1 MRRSEVPSEVR
12 AVRFRGTERFRLIRL
27 LGQGGMGVVYEAED
41 GELGLRVALKLL
53 PGLQPDLLR
62 RFKKEFRAA
71 ANIRHPNVVRFGDLF
86 SDGERWFFTMEL
98 VQGVDLFSH
107 VRGLAG
113 DSNVSTLVP
122 PDPDSETV
130 RAPQQVVLPRRLAHK
145 GTLDQPRVRE
155 RFSQLAQGLAAIHA
169 AGQIHRDIK
178 PSNVLVTRE
187 GRVVILDFGL
197 ATEGE
202 VRTTFIGAGTP
213 AYMAPEQSSADPV
226 TPAADWYSFG
236 VMLYEALTG
245 VLPFEGQAYEILY
258 RKQHENAVPVRQLVP
273 EVAPELAELCEILLI
288 RAPDKRPDS
297 CAILQAL
304 GAPTAP
310 EWGLNQGRAGATPL
324 FGRSGP
330 LAALRSAFSD
340 VVGGTRVA
348 VLVSG
353 EPGIGKT
360 ELCRQFLEAL
370 AAERAGTVVASRCH
384 EREFLPFKALDG
396 VIDQLARQM
405 GQLAPDERGVL
416 VPGIAPLLRHLFP
429 ALEQIPEATIAGA
442 VEIPSDPH
450 ELRSRVLDGLRELL
464 AVITGASPLVIFV
477 DDLQWA
483 DADSLAMFSA
493 LLADSR
499 LPRMLFLGTHLG
511 GSGVG
516 TDWLDPAIRQIEVGL
531 PRLDRQATLALL
543 QSVFASDRPSTPDS
557 DGNPQRVRSALR
569 PPTPTPTPLASLGLA
584 KPSRDGAPR
593 AALAEPAGYSREL
606 EPLAETTQG
615 NALFIKELA
624 RYVLAHDL
632 KTSRLQLAD
641 LLQDRVERAGATAR
655 IVLDLVATVGAPVP
669 EVVVQAASDL
679 DPEIFGRTVA
689 ELLRERLVHASG
701 ALGRER
707 IELCHEQLRVW
718 LWDGLDQPKRRVLAE
733 RLATAFGSDGDPAQV
748 AALWLEA
755 GHNSK
760 AASHLVATGERA
772 MKALAFDRAA
782 EHFQM
787 ALRVGS
793 WDAKQKGALLA
804 QLADALAYAGR
815 GAAAAE
821 QYLAAAAQGADAAL
835 SLELY
840 RKASG
845 ELLRS
850 GHFDRGMEVART
862 ALAAAGMNMP
872 THTLLSLAWVRARLR
887 WRGLRC
893 ESGAGGALSAK
904 EAARIDLCWSLSSGI
919 ALIDPIKGAYFQAL
933 SLLLALQA
941 QDLPRVGRG
950 LAGEAAWCVGGGQAG
965 AARAS
970 RLLAEADSIADKL
983 GDPYARGVTL
993 LMDGLIGHLTG
1004 EFGRSRERL
1013 EAAEKVLTQ
1022 QCAGAVWELDTA
1034 RQFLMEDLYYLGDLV
1049 SFQRLISTGL
1059 RQATD
1064 RGSLYAATNFRTG
1077 LANFVWLMRD
1087 DPARSRRENDEAIQ
1101 RWSRRGFH
1109 VQHWYNLMAMAQTEL
1124 YLGQGP
1130 KAYDLIRDRWPEL
1143 RRSGVFHIQHTRIA
1157 ALHLRARAALAAAQQ
1172 SSNKQRARYLTAARR
1187 LIATLRRQPDAWA
1200 GALALL
1206 AGSGLAALEGDG
1218 EATKETLVAA
1228 VRALQQ
1234 NNMRLLAHAAR
1245 IAGRTYLADGPS
1257 DPTLDDAKTWMAEK
1271 GIINPTAISRVLAP
1285 GLE

>member
-1 MRRSEVPSEVR
+1 
-12 AVRFRGTERFRLIRL
+12 
-27 LGQGGMGVVYEAED
+27 MGVVYEAQD

-53 PGLQPDLLR
+53 PGLQPALLR

-98 VQGVDLFSH
+98 VHGVDLFAH
-107 VRGLAG
+107 VRGLPG
-113 DSNVSTLVP
+113 TSPGSMPVP
-122 PDPDSETV
+122 PDPDDETV
-130 RAPQQVVLPRRLAHK
+130 RTPKLAVQPKQPENK

-178 PSNVLVTRE
+178 PSNVMVTRE

-197 ATEGE
+197 ATDGE
-202 VRTTFIGAGTP
+202 VRTTFLGAGTP
-213 AYMAPEQSSADPV
+213 AYMAPEQSSSEPV
-226 TPAADWYSFG
+226 SPAADWYGFG

-245 VLPFEGQAYEILY
+245 VLPFDGQAFEILY
-258 RKQHENAVPVRQLVP
+258 RKQREDAVPVRQLVP
-273 EVAPELAELCEILLI
+273 EVAPELAELCESLLT

-297 CAILQAL
+297 CAILKAL
-304 GAPTAP
+304 GAPPAP
-310 EWGLNQGRAGATPL
+310 AWGLNQSREGATRL

-330 LAALRSAFSD
+330 MATLRSAFSD
-340 VVGGTRVA
+340 VVAGTRIA

-370 AAERAGTVVASRCH
+370 LVERVGTVVASRCH

-396 VIDQLARQM
+396 VIDQLARQL
-405 GQLAPDERGVL
+405 GQLAPAERAAL

-429 ALEQIPEATIAGA
+429 VLEQLPEATMAGA

-464 AVITGASPLVIFV
+464 AAITGASPLVIFV

-499 LPRMLFLGTHLG
+499 LPRMLFLGTHRG
-511 GSGVG
+511 AAGVG
-516 TDWLDPAIRQIEVGL
+516 TDWLEPVIRQVQVEL
-531 PRLDRQATLALL
+531 PRLDREATLALL
-543 QSVFASDRPSTPDS
+543 QSVFSLDRQSTAE
-557 DGNPQRVRSALR
+557 Q
-569 PPTPTPTPLASLGLA
+569 T
-584 KPSRDGAPR
+584 
-593 AALAEPAGYSREL
+593 AEPAGSPRDL

-624 RYVLAHDL
+624 RYALAHGL
-632 KTSRLQLAD
+632 KTSRLQLGD
-641 LLQDRVERAGATAR
+641 LLRDRVERAGATAR

-669 EVVVQAASDL
+669 EAVVQTASDL
-679 DPEIFGRTVA
+679 APGVFSRTVA

-718 LWDGLDQPKRRVLAE
+718 LWNGLEQSQRRVLAE
-733 RLATAFGSDGDPAQV
+733 RLAATFGSDGDPAQV

-755 GHNSK
+755 GHNSR

-782 EHFQM
+782 EHFAM
-787 ALRVGS
+787 ALKVGS
-793 WDAKQKGALLA
+793 WDAKQTGVLLA

-821 QYLAAAAQGADAAL
+821 QYLAAVTQGADAAL

-862 ALAAAGMNMP
+862 AVAAAGMRIPAHN
-872 THTLLSLAWVRARLR
+872 LLSLAWVRTRLR

-893 ESGAGGALSAK
+893 ESGAAGALGAE

-919 ALIDPIKGAYFQAL
+919 ALIDPIKGAYFQTL

-941 QDLPRVGRG
+941 KDLPRVGRG
-950 LAGEAAWCVGGGQAG
+950 LAGEAAWCVARGRAG
-965 AARAS
+965 TARAGQ
-970 RLLAEADSIADKL
+970 LLAEAEIIADKL
-983 GDPYARGVTL
+983 RDPYARGVTL
-993 LMDGLIGHLTG
+993 LMDGVIAHLIG

-1022 QCAGAVWELDTA
+1022 QCAGAVWELDTV

-1087 DPARSRRENDEAIQ
+1087 DPTRSRRETDEAIQ

-1109 VQHWYNLMAMAQTEL
+1109 VQHWYNLIAMAQTEL

-1130 KAYDLIRDRWPEL
+1130 AAYDLIRERWPEL

-1172 SSNKQRARYLTAARR
+1172 SSGKARARYLKAARR
-1187 LIATLRRQPDAWA
+1187 LIAILRRQPDGWA
-1200 GALALL
+1200 GALSLL
-1206 AGSGLAALEGDG
+1206 AGSGLAALEGDVG
-1218 EATKETLVAA
+1218 ATKRTLVAA
-1228 VRALQQ
+1228 VNALQQ
-1234 NNMRLLAHAAR
+1234 NNLWLLAHAAR
-1245 IAGRTYLADGPS
+1245 IAGRKHLADGPA
-1257 DPTLDDAKTWMAEK
+1257 DLAPDEATAWMTEK
-1271 GIINPTAISRVLAP
+1271 GIVNPTAISRVLAP
-1285 GLE
+1285 GLEVE

>member
-1 MRRSEVPSEVR
+1 MFRAEVPSEVR
-12 AVRFRGTERFRLIRL
+12 AVRFRGTERFCLIRL

-71 ANIRHPNVVRFGDLF
+71 ASIRHPNVVRFGDLF

-98 VQGVDLFSH
+98 VHGVDLFAH
-107 VRGLAG
+107 VRGLPGRAPG
-113 DSNVSTLVP
+113 SLPVA
-122 PDPDSETV
+122 PDPADETV
-130 RAPQQVVLPRRLAHK
+130 RAPKAAVSPMRPENL
-145 GTLDQPRVRE
+145 GELDQTRVRE
-155 RFSQLAQGLAAIHA
+155 GFSQLAQGLTAIHA

-178 PSNVLVTRE
+178 PSNVLVTRD

-197 ATEGE
+197 ATDQE
-202 VRTTFIGAGTP
+202 VRTTFVGAGTP
-213 AYMAPEQSSADPV
+213 AYMAPEQTSSEPV
-226 TPAADWYSFG
+226 SPAADWYSFG

-245 VLPFEGQAYEILY
+245 VLPFAGHAYEIMY
-258 RKQHENAVPVRQLVP
+258 RKQREDAIPVRQLVP
-273 EVAPELAELCEILLI
+273 EVVPELAELCEALLA

-297 CAILQAL
+297 DAILNAL
-304 GAPTAP
+304 GAPPA
-310 EWGLNQGRAGATPL
+310 WGLCQGREGATPL

-330 LAALRSAFSD
+330 MATLRSAFAD
-340 VVGGTRVA
+340 VVSGTRVA
-348 VLVSG
+348 ALVSG

-360 ELCRQFLEAL
+360 ELCRQFLTTL
-370 AAERAGTVVASRCH
+370 AAERVGTVVASRCH

-396 VIDQLARQM
+396 VIDHLSRQV
-405 GQLAPDERGVL
+405 GQLAPEERAAL

-429 ALEQIPEATIAGA
+429 ALEQIPEATMAGA

-464 AVITGASPLVIFV
+464 AAITGASPLVIFV

-499 LPRMLFLGTHLG
+499 LPRMLFLGTHRG
-511 GSGVG
+511 AAGAG
-516 TDWLDPAIRQIEVGL
+516 TEWLDPVIRQVQVEL
-531 PRLDRQATLALL
+531 PRLDREATLALL
-543 QSVFASDRPSTPDS
+543 QSVFSVDQKSTP
-557 DGNPQRVRSALR
+557 
-569 PPTPTPTPLASLGLA
+569 
-584 KPSRDGAPR
+584 
-593 AALAEPAGYSREL
+593 EL

-624 RYVLAHDL
+624 RYALAHGL
-632 KTSRLQLAD
+632 KTSRLQLDD
-641 LLQDRVERAGATAR
+641 LLRDRVERAGATAR
-655 IVLDLVATVGAPVP
+655 IVLDLAATVGAPVP
-669 EVVVQAASDL
+669 EAVVQVASDL
-679 DPEIFGRTVA
+679 EPGGFSSAVA
-689 ELLRERLVHASG
+689 KLLRERLVHASG

-707 IELCHEQLRVW
+707 IELCHEQLRAW
-718 LWDGLDQPKRRVLAE
+718 LWNGLDQPKRRVLAE
-733 RLATAFGSDGDPAQV
+733 RLATTFGSDGDPAQV

-755 GHNSK
+755 GHYSK
-760 AASHLVATGERA
+760 AASYLVATGGRA

-782 EHFQM
+782 EHFAM
-787 ALRVGS
+787 ALKVGS
-793 WDAKQKGALLA
+793 WDARRKGALLA

-821 QYLAAAAQGADAAL
+821 QYLAAATQGADAAL
-835 SLELY
+835 SLELH

-850 GHFDRGMEVART
+850 GHFDRGMEVARM
-862 ALAAAGMNMP
+862 ALAAAGMRIPAHN
-872 THTLLSLAWVRARLR
+872 LLSLAWVRARLR

-893 ESGAGGALSAK
+893 DSGAGAASSAK

-919 ALIDPIKGAYFQAL
+919 GLIDPIKGAYFQAL

-950 LAGEAAWCVGGGQAG
+950 LAGEAAWCVGRGQAG
-965 AARAS
+965 EARAG
-970 RLLAEADSIADKL
+970 RLLAKAESIADKL
-983 GDPYARGVTL
+983 RDPYARGVTL
-993 LMDGLIGHLTG
+993 LMDGVIGHLIG

-1013 EAAEKVLTQ
+1013 EAAERVLTQ
-1022 QCAGAVWELDTA
+1022 QCAGAVWELDTV
-1034 RQFLMEDLYYLGDLV
+1034 RQFLMEDLYYLGDLI
-1049 SFQRLISTGL
+1049 SYQRLISTGL

-1087 DPARSRRENDEAIQ
+1087 DPARSRLETDEAIQ

-1109 VQHWYNLMAMAQTEL
+1109 VQHWYNLIAMVQTEL
-1124 YLGQGP
+1124 YLGQGAA
-1130 KAYDLIRDRWPEL
+1130 AYDLIRERWPEL

-1157 ALHLRARAALAAAQQ
+1157 ALHLHARAALAAAQQ
-1172 SSNKQRARYLTAARR
+1172 SSGRARTRYLTAARQS
-1187 LIATLRRQPDAWA
+1187 IVSLRRQPDTWA
-1200 GALALL
+1200 GALSLL
-1206 AGSGLAALEGDG
+1206 AGSGLAALEGDVG
-1218 EATKETLVAA
+1218 STKATLVAA
-1228 VRALQQ
+1228 VKALQQ
-1234 NNMRLLAHAAR
+1234 SDMGLLAHAAC
-1245 IAGRTYLADGPS
+1245 IAGRAHLADGPAELTP
-1257 DPTLDDAKTWMAEK
+1257 DEAITWMTEK
-1271 GIINPTAISRVLAP
+1271 GIVNPAAISRVLAP
-1285 GLE
+1285 GLQVE

>member
-1 MRRSEVPSEVR
+1 MLRAEVPSEVR

-53 PGLQPDLLR
+53 PGLQPTLLR

-98 VQGVDLFSH
+98 VEGIDLLSH
-107 VRGLAG
+107 VTGLPVA
-113 DSNVSTLVP
+113 SPVSMLVP
-122 PDPDSETV
+122 PDPAGKTLP
-130 RAPQQVVLPRRLAHK
+130 APKHAILPKRLEHK
-145 GTLDQPRVRE
+145 GTLDQPRLRE

-178 PSNVLVTRE
+178 PSNVLVTRA

-197 ATEGE
+197 ATESE
-202 VRTTFIGAGTP
+202 VRTTCVGAGTP
-213 AYMAPEQSSADPV
+213 AYMAPEQTSSDPV
-226 TPAADWYSFG
+226 GPAADWYSFG

-245 VLPFEGQAYEILY
+245 VLPFAGQPYEILY
-258 RKQHENAVPVRQLVP
+258 RKQHEDAVPVRQL
-273 EVAPELAELCEILLI
+273 APDAAPALADLCEILLA
-288 RAPDKRPDS
+288 RAPGGRPDAV
-297 CAILQAL
+297 AILKAL
-304 GAPTAP
+304 GAPLAP
-310 EWGLNQGRAGATPL
+310 AWGLGQGRTGATAL
-324 FGRSGP
+324 VGRSGP
-330 LAALRSAFSD
+330 MATLQSAFSE
-340 VVGGTRVA
+340 VAAGTRVA

-353 EPGIGKT
+353 ESGIGKT
-360 ELCRQFLEAL
+360 ELCRQFLETL
-370 AAERAGTVVASRCH
+370 AAEQAGTVVASRCH

-396 VIDQLARQM
+396 VIDQLARQV
-405 GQLAPDERGVL
+405 GQLAPEERAAL
-416 VPGIAPLLRHLFP
+416 IPGIAPLLRHLFP
-429 ALEQIPEATIAGA
+429 ALEQIPEVTMACV

-483 DADSLAMFSA
+483 DADSLAMVSA

-499 LPRMLFLGTHLG
+499 LPRMLFLGTYRG
-511 GSGVG
+511 AGGVG
-516 TDWLDPAIRQIEVGL
+516 ADWLDPTIRQIQVEL
-531 PRLDRQATLALL
+531 PRLDREATLALL
-543 QSVFASDRPSTPDS
+543 QAVLAIDPQSTPDS
-557 DGNPQRVRSALR
+557 HGNPQRVR
-569 PPTPTPTPLASLGLA
+569 
-584 KPSRDGAPR
+584 KPSRDGAPP
-593 AALAEPAGYSREL
+593 AEPAGYPREL

-624 RYVLAHDL
+624 RYALAHDL
-632 KTSRLQLAD
+632 KTSQLQLGD
-641 LLQDRVERAGATAR
+641 LLRDRVERAGATAR

-669 EVVVQAASDL
+669 EAVVQAASDL
-679 DPEIFGRTVA
+679 EPELFSYTVA
-689 ELLRERLVHASG
+689 ELLRERLLHASG

-718 LWDGLDQPKRRVLAE
+718 LWNGLDQPRRRVLAE
-733 RLATAFGSDGDPAQV
+733 RLAIAFASDGDPAQV
-748 AALWLEA
+748 AGLWLEA
-755 GHNSK
+755 GHSSK
-760 AASHLVATGERA
+760 AASHLVTTGERA

-782 EHFQM
+782 EHFEM
-787 ALRVGS
+787 ALKVGC
-793 WDAKQKGALLA
+793 WDANQKGALLA
-804 QLADALAYAGR
+804 QWADALAYAGR
-815 GAAAAE
+815 GAAAAQ
-821 QYLAAAAQGADAAL
+821 QYLAAAAQGADAAQ
-835 SLELY
+835 SLELH

-850 GHFDRGMEVART
+850 GHFDQGMEVART
-862 ALAAAGMNMP
+862 ALAAAGMNIP
-872 THTLLSLAWVRARLR
+872 RHNLLSLAWVRARLR
-887 WRGLRC
+887 WRGLHC
-893 ESGAGGALSAK
+893 EPGSGRAPSAK

-919 ALIDPIKGAYFQAL
+919 GLIDPIKGAYFQAL

-950 LAGEAAWCVGGGQAG
+950 LAGEAAWCVGRGQAG

-970 RLLAEADSIADKL
+970 RLLAEADHIAENL
-983 GDPYARGVTL
+983 RDPYARGVTL
-993 LMDGLIGHLTG
+993 LMDGVIGHLIG

-1022 QCAGAVWELDTA
+1022 QCAGAVWELDTV

-1049 SFQRLISTGL
+1049 SFQRLVSTGL

-1087 DPARSRRENDEAIQ
+1087 DPARSRRETDEAIQ

-1109 VQHWYNLMAMAQTEL
+1109 VQHWYNLIAMVQTEL
-1124 YLGQGP
+1124 YLGQGAT
-1130 KAYDLIRDRWPEL
+1130 AYGLIRDRWPEL

-1172 SSNKQRARYLTAARR
+1172 SSQRERARYLNAARR
-1187 LIATLRRQPDAWA
+1187 LVANLRRQPDAWA

-1206 AGSGLAALEGDG
+1206 AGSGLAAVEGDA
-1218 EATKETLVAA
+1218 EATKAALVAA
-1228 VRALQQ
+1228 VRSLQQ
-1234 NNMRLLAHAAR
+1234 NNLWLLAHAAR
-1245 IAGRTYLADGPS
+1245 IAGRAYLADGPADLS
-1257 DPTLDDAKTWMAEK
+1257 ADDARTWMSAK
-1271 GIINPTAISRVLAP
+1271 GIVNPTAISRVLAP

>member
-1 MRRSEVPSEVR
+1 
-12 AVRFRGTERFRLIRL
+12 
-27 LGQGGMGVVYEAED
+27 MGVVYEAED

-53 PGLQPDLLR
+53 PGLQPALLR

-98 VQGVDLFSH
+98 VHGVDLFAH
-107 VRGLAG
+107 VRGLPG
-113 DSNVSTLVP
+113 TSPGSMPVP
-122 PDPDSETV
+122 PDPDDETV
-130 RAPQQVVLPRRLAHK
+130 RTPKRAAPPKPPEHK

-197 ATEGE
+197 ATDGE
-202 VRTTFIGAGTP
+202 VRTTFLGAGTP
-213 AYMAPEQSSADPV
+213 AYMAPEQSSSEPV
-226 TPAADWYSFG
+226 SPAADWYGFG

-245 VLPFEGQAYEILY
+245 VLPFDGQAFEILY
-258 RKQHENAVPVRQLVP
+258 RKQREDAVPVRQRAP
-273 EVAPELAELCEILLI
+273 EVAPELAELCESLLT

-297 CAILQAL
+297 CAILKAL
-304 GAPTAP
+304 GAPPAP
-310 EWGLNQGRAGATPL
+310 AWGLKQGREGATPL

-330 LAALRSAFSD
+330 MATLRSAFSD
-340 VVGGTRVA
+340 VVAGTRVA

-370 AAERAGTVVASRCH
+370 LVERGGTVVASRCH

-396 VIDQLARQM
+396 VIDQLARQL
-405 GQLAPDERGVL
+405 GQLAPEERAAL

-429 ALEQIPEATIAGA
+429 VLEQLPEATMAGA

-464 AVITGASPLVIFV
+464 AAITGASPLVIFV

-499 LPRMLFLGTHLG
+499 LPRMLFLGTHRG
-511 GSGVG
+511 AAGVG
-516 TDWLDPAIRQIEVGL
+516 TDWLDPVIRQVQVEL
-531 PRLDRQATLALL
+531 PRLDREATLALL
-543 QSVFASDRPSTPDS
+543 QSVFSLDRQSTP
-557 DGNPQRVRSALR
+557 Q
-569 PPTPTPTPLASLGLA
+569 
-584 KPSRDGAPR
+584 
-593 AALAEPAGYSREL
+593 L

-624 RYVLAHDL
+624 RYALAHGL
-632 KTSRLQLAD
+632 KTSRLQLGD
-641 LLQDRVERAGATAR
+641 LLRDRVERAGATAR

-669 EVVVQAASDL
+669 EAVVQTASDL
-679 DPEIFGRTVA
+679 APGVFGRTVA

-718 LWDGLDQPKRRVLAE
+718 LWNGLEQSQRRVLAE
-733 RLATAFGSDGDPAQV
+733 RLAATFGSDGDPAQV

-755 GHNSK
+755 GHNSR
-760 AASHLVATGERA
+760 AASHLAATGERA

-782 EHFQM
+782 EHFTM
-787 ALRVGS
+787 ALKVGS
-793 WDAKQKGALLA
+793 WDAKQKGVLLA

-821 QYLAAAAQGADAAL
+821 QYLAAVAQGADAAL

-862 ALAAAGMNMP
+862 ALAAAGMRIPAHN
-872 THTLLSLAWVRARLR
+872 LLSLAWVRTRLR

-893 ESGAGGALSAK
+893 EAGAAGALGAE

-919 ALIDPIKGAYFQAL
+919 ALIDPIKGAYFQTL

-941 QDLPRVGRG
+941 KDLPRVGRG
-950 LAGEAAWCVGGGQAG
+950 LAGEAAWCVAGGRAG
-965 AARAS
+965 TARAG
-970 RLLAEADSIADKL
+970 RLLAEAEIIADKL
-983 GDPYARGVTL
+983 RDPYARGVTL
-993 LMDGLIGHLTG
+993 LMDGVISHLVG

-1022 QCAGAVWELDTA
+1022 QCAGAVWELDTV

-1087 DPARSRRENDEAIQ
+1087 DPARSRRETDEAIQ

-1109 VQHWYNLMAMAQTEL
+1109 VQHWYNLIAMAQTEL

-1130 KAYDLIRDRWPEL
+1130 AAYDLIRERWPEL

-1172 SSNKQRARYLTAARR
+1172 SSGKARARYLKAARR
-1187 LIATLRRQPDAWA
+1187 LIAILRRQPDTWA
-1200 GALALL
+1200 GALSLL
-1206 AGSGLAALEGDG
+1206 AGSGLAALEGDVG
-1218 EATKETLVAA
+1218 GIKGTLVAA
-1228 VRALQQ
+1228 VKALQQ
-1234 NNMRLLAHAAR
+1234 SDMCLLAHAAR
-1245 IAGRTYLADGPS
+1245 IAGRKHLADGPA
-1257 DPTLDDAKTWMAEK
+1257 DLAPDEATAWMTEK
-1271 GIINPTAISRVLAP
+1271 GIVNPTAISRVLAP
-1285 GLE
+1285 GLEVE

>member
-98 VQGVDLFSH
+98 VEGVDLLSH
-107 VRGLAG
+107 IRGIPVA
-113 DSNVSTLVP
+113 SRASMLVP
-122 PDPDSETV
+122 SDTDGET
-130 RAPQQVVLPRRLAHK
+130 RRGPQHAVLPDRSVRK
-145 GTLDQPRVRE
+145 ETLDQPRVCE
-155 RFSQLAQGLAAIHA
+155 RFSQLAQGLAAIHG

-178 PSNVLVTRE
+178 PSNVLVTSE

-197 ATEGE
+197 ATEWE
-202 VRTTFIGAGTP
+202 VRTTFLGAGTP
-213 AYMAPEQSSADPV
+213 AYMAPEQSSNDPV
-226 TPAADWYSFG
+226 SPAADWYSFG

-245 VLPFEGQAYEILY
+245 VLPFDGQAHEILY
-258 RKQHENAVPVRQLVP
+258 RKQHEDATPARQLVSD
-273 EVAPELAELCEILLI
+273 VAPELVDLCEALLA
-288 RAPDKRPDS
+288 RAPDKRPDAS
-297 CAILQAL
+297 ATLKAV
-304 GAPTAP
+304 GAPPAP
-310 EWGLNQGRAGATPL
+310 AWGLGQGRVGTTPL

-330 LAALRSAFSD
+330 MATLQSAFSD
-340 VVGGTRVA
+340 VVAGTRVA

-353 EPGIGKT
+353 EPGIGKS
-360 ELCRQFLEAL
+360 ELCHQFLEKLGADQ
-370 AAERAGTVVASRCH
+370 AGTVVASRCH

-396 VIDQLARQM
+396 VIDQLARQV
-405 GQLAPDERGVL
+405 GQLAPEERAAL

-429 ALEQIPEATIAGA
+429 ALEQIPESIMAGA

-450 ELRSRVLDGLRELL
+450 ELRSRLLDGLRELL

-499 LPRMLFLGTHLG
+499 LPRMLFLGTHRG
-511 GSGVG
+511 VDGVG
-516 TDWLDPAIRQIEVGL
+516 ADWLDPAIRQIQVEL
-531 PRLDRQATLALL
+531 PRLDREATLALL
-543 QSVFASDRPSTPDS
+543 QSVFAIDPQSTPERNS
-557 DGNPQRVRSALR
+557 HGNP
-569 PPTPTPTPLASLGLA
+569 
-584 KPSRDGAPR
+584 RDGAPR
-593 AALAEPAGYSREL
+593 AALAEPAGYPREL

-632 KTSRLQLAD
+632 KASRLQLGD
-641 LLQDRVERAGATAR
+641 LLRDRVERAGAIAR

-669 EVVVQAASDL
+669 EAVVQAASDL
-679 DPEIFGRTVA
+679 EPGIFNRKVA
-689 ELLRERLVHASG
+689 ELLRERLLHASG

-718 LWDGLDQPKRRVLAE
+718 LWNGLDQAKRRVLAE

-782 EHFQM
+782 EHFEM
-787 ALRVGS
+787 ALKVGC
-793 WDAKQKGALLA
+793 WDAREKGTLLA

-815 GAAAAE
+815 GAAAAQ
-821 QYLAAAAQGADAAL
+821 QYLAAATQGADAAL
-835 SLELY
+835 SLELH

-850 GHFDRGMEVART
+850 GHFDEGMEVART
-862 ALAAAGMNMP
+862 ALAAAGMDMP

-893 ESGAGGALSAK
+893 QSGTVGALGA
-904 EAARIDLCWSLSSGI
+904 EAAARIDLCWSLSSGMG
-919 ALIDPIKGAYFQAL
+919 LIDPIKGAYFQAL
-933 SLLLALQA
+933 SLLLALQV

-950 LAGEAAWCVGGGQAG
+950 LAGEAAWCVGRGQAG
-965 AARAS
+965 AARAR
-970 RLLAEADSIADKL
+970 RLLAEAESIADKL

-993 LMDGLIGHLTG
+993 LMDGVIGHLIG

-1049 SFQRLISTGL
+1049 SFQRLIATGL

-1087 DPARSRRENDEAIQ
+1087 DPARSRSETDEGIQ

-1109 VQHWYNLMAMAQTEL
+1109 VQHWYNLIAMAQTEL
-1124 YLGQGP
+1124 YLRHGP
-1130 KAYDLIRDRWPEL
+1130 AAYDLIRDRWPEL

-1172 SSNKQRARYLTAARR
+1172 SNSRERARYLKAARE

-1200 GALALL
+1200 GSLALL
-1206 AGSGLAALEGDG
+1206 AGSGLAALEGDAG
-1218 EATKETLVAA
+1218 ATKAILVAA

-1234 NNMRLLAHAAR
+1234 NNLWLLAHAAR
-1245 IAGRTYLADGPS
+1245 IAGRTYLADGPA
-1257 DPTLDDAKTWMAEK
+1257 DLAPDDARTWMTER
-1271 GIINPTAISRVLAP
+1271 GIVNPTAISRVLAP
-1285 GLE
+1285 ALE

>member
-1 MRRSEVPSEVR
+1 MLRSEVPSEVR

-98 VQGVDLFSH
+98 VHGVDLFSH
-107 VRGLAG
+107 VRGLP
-113 DSNVSTLVP
+113 DSAPESMPVP
-122 PDPDSETV
+122 PDPDDETV
-130 RAPQQVVLPRRLAHK
+130 RVPKRAVPPKRPENK
-145 GTLDQPRVRE
+145 GALNQPRVRE

-178 PSNVLVTRE
+178 PSNVLVTRDD
-187 GRVVILDFGL
+187 RVVILDFGL
-197 ATEGE
+197 ATTRE
-202 VRTTFIGAGTP
+202 VRTTFLGAGTP
-213 AYMAPEQSSADPV
+213 AYMAPEQSSSEPIS
-226 TPAADWYSFG
+226 PAADWYAMG

-245 VLPFEGQAYEILY
+245 VLPFDGQAHEILY
-258 RKQHENAVPVRQLVP
+258 RKQHEDAAPVRRLVP
-273 EVAPELAELCEILLI
+273 EVAPELAELCEALLA

-297 CAILQAL
+297 CAILKAL
-304 GAPTAP
+304 GAPPAP
-310 EWGLNQGRAGATPL
+310 AWSLHQGREEATPL
-324 FGRSGP
+324 FGRSVP
-330 LAALRSAFSD
+330 MATLRSAFAD
-340 VVGGTRVA
+340 VVSGTRVA

-360 ELCRQFLEAL
+360 ELCRQFLKVL
-370 AAERAGTVVASRCH
+370 VAEQVGTVVASRCH

-396 VIDQLARQM
+396 VIDQLSRQVA
-405 GQLAPDERGVL
+405 QLAPEERADL

-429 ALEQIPEATIAGA
+429 ALEQIPEATLAGA

-464 AVITGASPLVIFV
+464 AAITGASPLVIFV

-499 LPRMLFLGTHLG
+499 LPRMLFLGTHRG
-511 GSGVG
+511 AAGVG
-516 TDWLDPAIRQIEVGL
+516 TDWLDPVIRQVQVDL
-531 PRLDRQATLALL
+531 PRLDREATLALL
-543 QSVFASDRPSTPDS
+543 QSVFSVDRKSAS
-557 DGNPQRVRSALR
+557 
-569 PPTPTPTPLASLGLA
+569 
-584 KPSRDGAPR
+584 
-593 AALAEPAGYSREL
+593 EL

-624 RYVLAHDL
+624 RYALAHDL
-632 KTSRLQLAD
+632 KTSRLQLDD
-641 LLQDRVERAGATAR
+641 LLRDRVERAGATAR
-655 IVLDLVATVGAPVP
+655 IVLDLAATVGAPVP
-669 EVVVQAASDL
+669 EAVVQAASDL
-679 DPEIFGRTVA
+679 ETGVFSSAVA
-689 ELLRERLVHASG
+689 KLLRERLVHASG

-718 LWDGLDQPKRRVLAE
+718 LWNGLDQPKRRVLAE
-733 RLATAFGSDGDPAQV
+733 RLATTFGSDGDPAQV

-755 GHNSK
+755 GHNDK

-782 EHFQM
+782 EHFAM
-787 ALRVGS
+787 ALKVGS
-793 WDAKQKGALLA
+793 WGSRQKGVLLA

-821 QYLAAAAQGADAAL
+821 QYLAAATQGGDAAL
-835 SLELY
+835 SLELH

-862 ALAAAGMNMP
+862 ALAAAGMGMP
-872 THTLLSLAWVRARLR
+872 THHLLSLAWVRPRLR

-893 ESGAGGALSAK
+893 ESGAGGTLSAK

-919 ALIDPIKGAYFQAL
+919 GLIDPIEGAYFQAL

-941 QDLPRVGRG
+941 HDLPRVGRG
-950 LAGEAAWCVGGGQAG
+950 LAGEAAWCVGRGRAG
-965 AARAS
+965 VVRAG
-970 RLLAEADSIADKL
+970 RLLAEAEIIADKL
-983 GDPYARGVTL
+983 RDPYARGVTL
-993 LMDGLIGHLTG
+993 LMDGVIGHLIG

-1013 EAAEKVLTQ
+1013 EAAERVLTQ
-1022 QCAGAVWELDTA
+1022 QCAGAVWELDTV

-1049 SFQRLISTGL
+1049 SYQRLISTGL

-1087 DPARSRRENDEAIQ
+1087 DPARSRRETDEAIG

-1109 VQHWYNLMAMAQTEL
+1109 VQHWYNLIAMVQTEL
-1124 YLGQGP
+1124 YLGQGSA
-1130 KAYDLIRDRWPEL
+1130 AYDLIRDRWPEL

-1172 SSNKQRARYLTAARR
+1172 SSGRARARFLKAARQ
-1187 LIATLRRQPDAWA
+1187 LIATLRRQPDTWA
-1200 GALALL
+1200 GALSLL
-1206 AGSGLAALEGDG
+1206 AGSGLAALEGDIG
-1218 EATKETLVAA
+1218 ATKATLVAA
-1228 VRALQQ
+1228 VKALQQ
-1234 NNMRLLAHAAR
+1234 SDMWLLAHAAR
-1245 IAGRTYLADGPS
+1245 IAGRTHLADGPA
-1257 DPTLDDAKTWMAEK
+1257 DLTPDEATTWMTER
-1271 GIINPTAISRVLAP
+1271 GILNPTAISRVLAP

>member
-1 MRRSEVPSEVR
+1 MLRVEVPSEVR

-53 PGLQPDLLR
+53 PGLQPALLR

-86 SDGERWFFTMEL
+86 SDGDRWFFSMEL
-98 VQGVDLFSH
+98 VHGVDLFAH
-107 VRGLAG
+107 VRGLPG
-113 DSNVSTLVP
+113 TSPGSMPVP
-122 PDPDSETV
+122 PDPDDETV
-130 RAPQQVVLPRRLAHK
+130 RAPKRAVQPKQPENK

-187 GRVVILDFGL
+187 CRVVILDFGL
-197 ATEGE
+197 ATDGE
-202 VRTTFIGAGTP
+202 VRTTFLGAGTP
-213 AYMAPEQSSADPV
+213 AYMAPEQSASEPV
-226 TPAADWYSFG
+226 SPAADWYSFG

-245 VLPFEGQAYEILY
+245 VLPFDGQPYEILY
-258 RKQHENAVPVRQLVP
+258 RKQREDAVPVRQLVP
-273 EVAPELAELCEILLI
+273 QVAPELAELCEALLA

-297 CAILQAL
+297 CAILKAL
-304 GAPTAP
+304 GAPPAP
-310 EWGLNQGRAGATPL
+310 AWGLNQGREEATPL

-330 LAALRSAFSD
+330 MATLRSAFSD
-340 VVGGTRVA
+340 VVAGTRVA

-370 AAERAGTVVASRCH
+370 VAEQVGTVVASRCH

-396 VIDQLARQM
+396 VIDQLARQL
-405 GQLAPDERGVL
+405 GQLVPEERAAL
-416 VPGIAPLLRHLFP
+416 VPSIAPLLRHLFP
-429 ALEQIPEATIAGA
+429 ALEQIPEATMADG

-499 LPRMLFLGTHLG
+499 LPRMLFLGTHRG
-511 GSGVG
+511 AAGVG
-516 TDWLDPAIRQIEVGL
+516 TDWLDPAIRQVQVEL
-531 PRLDRQATLALL
+531 PRLDREATLALL
-543 QSVFASDRPSTPDS
+543 QSVFSLDRQSTP
-557 DGNPQRVRSALR
+557 
-569 PPTPTPTPLASLGLA
+569 
-584 KPSRDGAPR
+584 
-593 AALAEPAGYSREL
+593 EL

-624 RYVLAHDL
+624 RYALAHGL
-632 KTSRLQLAD
+632 KTSRLQLGD
-641 LLQDRVERAGATAR
+641 LLRDRVERAGATAR
-655 IVLDLVATVGAPVP
+655 IVLDLAATVGAPVP
-669 EVVVQAASDL
+669 EAVVQAASDL
-679 DPEIFGRTVA
+679 EPGVFTRTVA

-707 IELCHEQLRVW
+707 IELCHEQLRAW
-718 LWDGLDQPKRRVLAE
+718 LWSGLDQPKRAVLAE
-733 RLATAFGSDGDPAQV
+733 RLATAFASDGDPAQV

-760 AASHLVATGERA
+760 AAGHLVATGERA

-782 EHFQM
+782 EHFAM
-787 ALRVGS
+787 ALKVGS
-793 WDAKQKGALLA
+793 WDAKQKGALLV

-821 QYLAAAAQGADAAL
+821 QYLAAATQGADAAL

-862 ALAAAGMNMP
+862 ALAAAGMRIPAHN
-872 THTLLSLAWVRARLR
+872 LLSLALVRTRLR

-893 ESGAGGALSAK
+893 EAAPEGALSAK

-919 ALIDPIKGAYFQAL
+919 GLIDPIKGAYFQAL

-950 LAGEAAWCVGGGQAG
+950 LSGEAAWCVGRGQAG

-970 RLLAEADSIADKL
+970 RLLAEAEIIADKL
-983 GDPYARGVTL
+983 RDPYARGVTL
-993 LMDGLIGHLTG
+993 LMDGVIAHLIGQ
-1004 EFGRSRERL
+1004 FGRSRGRL

-1022 QCAGAVWELDTA
+1022 QCAGAVWELDTV

-1049 SFQRLISTGL
+1049 SYQRLISTGL

-1077 LANFVWLMRD
+1077 LANFAWLMRD
-1087 DPARSRRENDEAIQ
+1087 DPARSRRETNEAIQ

-1124 YLGQGP
+1124 YLGQGRA
-1130 KAYDLIRDRWPEL
+1130 AYDLIRERWSEL

-1157 ALHLRARAALAAAQQ
+1157 ALHLRARAALAAARQ
-1172 SSNKQRARYLTAARR
+1172 SSQRERVRYLKAARQ

-1200 GALALL
+1200 GALSLL
-1206 AGSGLAALEGDG
+1206 AGSGLAALEGDA
-1218 EATKETLVAA
+1218 ATTKITLVAA
-1228 VRALQQ
+1228 VKALQQ
-1234 NNMRLLAHAAR
+1234 NEMWLLAHAAR
-1245 IAGRTYLADGPS
+1245 VAGRTHLADGPA
-1257 DPTLDDAKTWMAEK
+1257 DLAPGEATTWMSEK
-1271 GIINPTAISRVLAP
+1271 GILNPTAISRVLAP

>member
-1 MRRSEVPSEVR
+1 
-12 AVRFRGTERFRLIRL
+12 
-27 LGQGGMGVVYEAED
+27 MGVVYEAED

-130 RAPQQVVLPRRLAHK
+130 RAPKQVVLPRRPAHK
-145 GTLDQPRVRE
+145 GSLDQPRVRE

-236 VMLYEALTG
+236 VMLFEALTG

-273 EVAPELAELCEILLI
+273 EVAPDLAELCEILLT

-310 EWGLNQGRAGATPL
+310 AWGLNQGRAGATPL

-330 LAALRSAFSD
+330 LATLRSAFSD

-370 AAERAGTVVASRCH
+370 AAERAGTVVASRCY

-450 ELRSRVLDGLRELL
+450 ELRSRLLDGLRELL

-499 LPRMLFLGTHLG
+499 LPRMLFLGTHRG

-516 TDWLDPAIRQIEVGL
+516 TDWLDPAIRQIQVEL
-531 PRLDRQATLALL
+531 PRLDREATLALL
-543 QSVFASDRPSTPDS
+543 QSVFSVAHQSTP
-557 DGNPQRVRSALR
+557 
-569 PPTPTPTPLASLGLA
+569 
-584 KPSRDGAPR
+584 
-593 AALAEPAGYSREL
+593 EL

-632 KTSRLQLAD
+632 KTSRLQLGD
-641 LLQDRVERAGATAR
+641 LLRDRVERAGATAR

-679 DPEIFGRTVA
+679 EPEIFGRTVA

-787 ALRVGS
+787 ALKVGS

-821 QYLAAAAQGADAAL
+821 QYLAAATQGADAAL

-1004 EFGRSRERL
+1004 EFERSRERL

-1087 DPARSRRENDEAIQ
+1087 DPARSRRETDEAIQ

-1172 SSNKQRARYLTAARR
+1172 SSNRERARYLTAARR

-1206 AGSGLAALEGDG
+1206 AGSGLAVLEGDG
-1218 EATKETLVAA
+1218 EAAKGTLVAA

-1234 NNMRLLAHAAR
+1234 NNLWLLAHAAR
-1245 IAGRTYLADGPS
+1245 IAGRKYLADGPA
-1257 DPTLDDAKTWMAEK
+1257 DLTPDEATTWMAGK

-1285 GLE
+1285 GLG

>member
-130 RAPQQVVLPRRLAHK
+130 RAPKQAVLPKRPEQK

-202 VRTTFIGAGTP
+202 VRTTFFGAGTP

-258 RKQHENAVPVRQLVP
+258 RKQHEDAVPVRQVVP
-273 EVAPELAELCEILLI
+273 EVAPELAELCETLLA

-304 GAPTAP
+304 GAPPAP
-310 EWGLNQGRAGATPL
+310 AWGLNQGRAGATPL

-330 LAALRSAFSD
+330 LATLRSAFSD

-370 AAERAGTVVASRCH
+370 AAERAGTVVSSRCH

-405 GQLAPDERGVL
+405 GQLAPEERAVL

-429 ALEQIPEATIAGA
+429 ALEQIPETTIAGA

-499 LPRMLFLGTHLG
+499 LPRMLFLGTHRG

-516 TDWLDPAIRQIEVGL
+516 TDWLDPAIRQIQVEL
-531 PRLDRQATLALL
+531 PRLDREATLALL
-543 QSVFASDRPSTPDS
+543 QSVFSVAHQSTP
-557 DGNPQRVRSALR
+557 
-569 PPTPTPTPLASLGLA
+569 
-584 KPSRDGAPR
+584 
-593 AALAEPAGYSREL
+593 EL

-632 KTSRLQLAD
+632 KTSRLQLGD
-641 LLQDRVERAGATAR
+641 LLSDRVERAGATAR

-679 DPEIFGRTVA
+679 EPEIFGRTVA

-718 LWDGLDQPKRRVLAE
+718 LWNGLDQPKRRVLAE

-772 MKALAFDRAA
+772 MKVLAFDRAA

-787 ALRVGS
+787 ALKVGS
-793 WDAKQKGALLA
+793 WDARQKGALLV

-821 QYLAAAAQGADAAL
+821 QYLAAASQGADAAL

-893 ESGAGGALSAK
+893 ESGAGGARSAK

-965 AARAS
+965 VARAN

-993 LMDGLIGHLTG
+993 LMDGLIGHLIG

-1087 DPARSRRENDEAIQ
+1087 DPARSRRETDEAIQ

-1206 AGSGLAALEGDG
+1206 AGSGLAKLEGDG

-1234 NNMRLLAHAAR
+1234 NNLWLLAHAAR
-1245 IAGRTYLADGPS
+1245 IAGRTYLADGPA
-1257 DPTLDDAKTWMAEK
+1257 DLIADDAHTWMTEK

>member
-1 MRRSEVPSEVR
+1 
-12 AVRFRGTERFRLIRL
+12 
-27 LGQGGMGVVYEAED
+27 
-41 GELGLRVALKLL
+41 
-53 PGLQPDLLR
+53 
-62 RFKKEFRAA
+62 
-71 ANIRHPNVVRFGDLF
+71 
-86 SDGERWFFTMEL
+86 
-98 VQGVDLFSH
+98 
-107 VRGLAG
+107 
-113 DSNVSTLVP
+113 
-122 PDPDSETV
+122 
-130 RAPQQVVLPRRLAHK
+130 
-145 GTLDQPRVRE
+145 
-155 RFSQLAQGLAAIHA
+155 
-169 AGQIHRDIK
+169 
-178 PSNVLVTRE
+178 
-187 GRVVILDFGL
+187 
-197 ATEGE
+197 
-202 VRTTFIGAGTP
+202 
-213 AYMAPEQSSADPV
+213 
-226 TPAADWYSFG
+226 
-236 VMLYEALTG
+236 
-245 VLPFEGQAYEILY
+245 
-258 RKQHENAVPVRQLVP
+258 
-273 EVAPELAELCEILLI
+273 
-288 RAPDKRPDS
+288 
-297 CAILQAL
+297 
-304 GAPTAP
+304 
-310 EWGLNQGRAGATPL
+310 
-324 FGRSGP
+324 
-330 LAALRSAFSD
+330 
-340 VVGGTRVA
+340 
-348 VLVSG
+348 
-353 EPGIGKT
+353 
-360 ELCRQFLEAL
+360 
-370 AAERAGTVVASRCH
+370 
-384 EREFLPFKALDG
+384 
-396 VIDQLARQM
+396 
-405 GQLAPDERGVL
+405 
-416 VPGIAPLLRHLFP
+416 LFP

-499 LPRMLFLGTHLG
+499 LPRMLFLGTYRG

-516 TDWLDPAIRQIEVGL
+516 ADWLDPAIRQIQVEL
-531 PRLDRQATLALL
+531 PRLDREATLALL
-543 QSVFASDRPSTPDS
+543 QSVFAAEHQSSLDS
-557 DGNPQRVRSALR
+557 HGNSQRVRSALR
-569 PPTPTPTPLASLGLA
+569 PPTPTPLASPFGDFGTGTFPTTPARYARALTLGLA

-641 LLQDRVERAGATAR
+641 LLRDRVERAGATAR

-669 EVVVQAASDL
+669 EVVVQVASDL

-718 LWDGLDQPKRRVLAE
+718 LWDGLDQPRRRVLAE

-755 GHNSK
+755 GYNSK

-787 ALRVGS
+787 ALKVGS

-821 QYLAAAAQGADAAL
+821 QYLAAATQGADAAL

-872 THTLLSLAWVRARLR
+872 THNLLSLAWVRTRLR

-893 ESGAGGALSAK
+893 ESGAGKTLSAK

-919 ALIDPIKGAYFQAL
+919 GLIDPIKGAYFQAL

-950 LAGEAAWCVGGGQAG
+950 FAGEAAFCVGRGHAG
-965 AARAS
+965 VARAS
-970 RLLAEADSIADKL
+970 RFLAEAESIADKL

-993 LMDGLIGHLTG
+993 LMDGLIGHLIG

-1059 RQATD
+1059 RQAPD

-1087 DPARSRRENDEAIQ
+1087 DPARSRRETDEAIQ

-1109 VQHWYNLMAMAQTEL
+1109 VQHWYNLIAMVQTEL
-1124 YLGQGP
+1124 YLGQGA

-1172 SSNKQRARYLTAARR
+1172 SSNRERARYLTAARQ

-1206 AGSGLAALEGDG
+1206 AGSGLAALEGDD

-1234 NNMRLLAHAAR
+1234 NNLWLLAHAAH
-1245 IAGRTYLADGPS
+1245 IAGRTYLADGPA

-1271 GIINPTAISRVLAP
+1271 GIVNPTAISRVLAP